1 MSKGK
6 LGISHIVLI
15 FASFLSVFPL
25 YYMVCGATNQSIDVV
40 RGKLFPGT
48 YLVENLSIDCQSESG
63 AGNDQFISK
72 CDSYDDYHIIG
83 LFNCRLWI

>member
-6 LGISHIVLI
+6 LCISHIVLI

-40 RGKLFPGT
+40 RGKLLPGT
-48 YLVENLSIDCQSESG
+48 YLVENFKALIANQNLG
-63 AGNDQFISK
+63 LAMINSK

>member
-6 LGISHIVLI
+6 LCISHIVLI

-48 YLVENLSIDCQSESG
+48 YLVEILR
-63 AGNDQFISK
+63 
-72 CDSYDDYHIIG
+72 H
-83 LFNCRLWI
+83 